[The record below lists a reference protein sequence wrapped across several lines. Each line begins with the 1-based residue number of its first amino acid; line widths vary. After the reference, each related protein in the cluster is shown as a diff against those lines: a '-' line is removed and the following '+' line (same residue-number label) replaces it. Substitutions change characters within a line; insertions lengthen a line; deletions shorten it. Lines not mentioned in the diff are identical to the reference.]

1 VLLGCAKSTGTR
13 LLHLAAL
20 GHTALD
26 VVKLN
31 VVGVVGLDVGSK
43 AVQGALD
50 GLLGRAV
57 HHAGLPLVSTS
68 TALPAR
74 ATHVLRGIIRRPG
87 NEGDLGTRAL
97 AVLELVLDVEDGVA
111 AADALLA
118 LAVLALGVE
127 QLLAEH
133 VEVGLVGCLLNDN
146 LLPVVADLVDDPL
159 EVLAELQLVEGAD
172 ALGCDGDTGTAL
184 LVEGWRQGERERWG

>member
-1 VLLGCAKSTGTR
+1 
-13 LLHLAAL
+13 
-20 GHTALD
+20 
-26 VVKLN
+26 
-31 VVGVVGLDVGSK
+31 
-43 AVQGALD
+43 
-50 GLLGRAV
+50 
-57 HHAGLPLVSTS
+57 
-68 TALPAR
+68 
-74 ATHVLRGIIRRPG
+74 LRGIIRRPG

-184 LVEGWRQGERERWG
+184 LVEGWRQGERER

>member
-1 VLLGCAKSTGTR
+1 

-68 TALPAR
+68 TASPAR

-184 LVEGWRQGERERWG
+184 LVEGWRQGERER

>member
-1 VLLGCAKSTGTR
+1 VLLGCAKSTDTR

-57 HHAGLPLVSTS
+57 HHAG
-68 TALPAR
+68 
-74 ATHVLRGIIRRPG
+74 VLRGIIRRPG
-87 NEGDLGTRAL
+87 DEGDLGARAL
-97 AVLELVLDVEDGVA
+97 AVLELVLDIEDGVA

-118 LAVLALGVE
+118 LTVLALGVE
-127 QLLAEH
+127 QLLTEH
-133 VEVGLVGCLLNDN
+133 VEVGLVGCLLDDN

-172 ALGCDGDTGTAL
+172 TLGRDGDTGLSHVVAGVL
-184 LVEGWRQGERERWG
+184 WVLWVL